1 MPLPEKLLMEPPLAL
16 TSSTVKSVEA
26 SDKVNVMVAVSPTPS
41 SSLFVVIATVGGV
54 VSLVS
59 TVMETEPALVL
70 ALPAQEDVLFVTL
83 HNVCRAERQELNF
96 AASVAKQG
104 GCGVL

>member
-1 MPLPEKLLMEPPLAL
+1 MPLPEKLLMEPPLAV

-26 SDKVNVMVAVSPTPS
+26 SDKVKVMVAVSPTPS

-70 ALPAQEDVLFVTL
+70 ALPA
-83 HNVCRAERQELNF
+83 
-96 AASVAKQG
+96 ASVNLLASTETTPSVVLLAV
-104 GCGVL
+104 GVKVAV

>member
-1 MPLPEKLLMEPPLAL
+1 MEPPLAV

-26 SDKVNVMVAVSPTPS
+26 SDKVKVMVAVSPTPS
-41 SSLFVVIATVGGV
+41 SALLVVIATVGGV

-70 ALPAQEDVLFVTL
+70 ALPA
-83 HNVCRAERQELNF
+83 
-96 AASVAKQG
+96 ASVNLLASTETTPSVVLLAV
-104 GCGVL
+104 GVKVAV

>member
-1 MPLPEKLLMEPPLAL
+1 MPLPEKLLMEPPLAV

-26 SDKVNVMVAVSPTPS
+26 SDKVKVMVAVSPTPS

-70 ALPAQEDVLFVTL
+70 ALPA
-83 HNVCRAERQELNF
+83 
-96 AASVAKQG
+96 ASVNLLESTETTPSVVLLAV
-104 GCGVL
+104 GVKVAV

>member
-1 MPLPEKLLMEPPLAL
+1 MEPPLAV

-26 SDKVNVMVAVSPTPS
+26 SDKVKVMVAVSPTPS
-41 SSLFVVIATVGGV
+41 SALFVVIATVGGV

-70 ALPAQEDVLFVTL
+70 ALPA
-83 HNVCRAERQELNF
+83 
-96 AASVAKQG
+96 ASVNLLASTETTPSVVLLAV
-104 GCGVL
+104 GVKVAV

>member
-1 MPLPEKLLMEPPLAL
+1 MEPPLAV

-26 SDKVNVMVAVSPTPS
+26 SDKVKVMVAVSPTPS

-70 ALPAQEDVLFVTL
+70 ALPA
-83 HNVCRAERQELNF
+83 
-96 AASVAKQG
+96 ASVNLLESTETTPSVVLLAV
-104 GCGVL
+104 GVKVAV